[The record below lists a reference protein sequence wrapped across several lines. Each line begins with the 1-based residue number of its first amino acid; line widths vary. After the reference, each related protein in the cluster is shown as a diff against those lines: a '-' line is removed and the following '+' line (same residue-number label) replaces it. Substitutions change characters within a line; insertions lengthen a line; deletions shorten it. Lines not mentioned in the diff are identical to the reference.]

1 MRFKAVLFDLDG
13 TLIDSLEDI
22 AVAMNRVLSQQ
33 GYAVHAIDDYR
44 MLVGNGLARLI
55 ERALPAGVNDA
66 VRQQCASEFRDI
78 YREAW
83 NVKTRTY
90 DGILA
95 LLQFLSDA
103 GLPMAVLSNKPHPF
117 TVACVEHY
125 LAGFDFAVVLGQ
137 RDGVPHK
144 PDPTG
149 ALEIAKRLSVSPASC
164 LLLGD
169 TSVDM
174 QTACNAGMF
183 PVGACWGFRDRDELR
198 HAGAAE
204 LVERPQDVLP
214 ILEQE
219 S

>member
-1 MRFKAVLFDLDG
+1 MRFKAALFDLDG
-13 TLIDSLEDI
+13 TLVDSLEDI
-22 AVAMNRVLSQQ
+22 AAAMNRVLSEQ
-33 GYAVHAIDDYR
+33 GYAVHPIDDYR
-44 MLVGNGLARLI
+44 MLVGSGLARLV
-55 ERALPAGVNDA
+55 ERALPVGASDA
-66 VRQQCASEFRDI
+66 VRQQCAGEFRDI

-83 NVKTRTY
+83 HVKTRIY
-90 DGILA
+90 EGIPA
-95 LLQFLSDA
+95 LLQSLSER

-125 LAGFDFAVVLGQ
+125 LAGLNFAVVLGQ

-149 ALEIAKRLSVSPASC
+149 AWEIAKQLAVSPSSC

-174 QTACNAGMF
+174 HTACNAGMF

-198 HAGAAE
+198 EAGAAE
-204 LVERPQDVLP
+204 LVERPEEVLA
-214 ILEQE
+214 ILE
-219 S
+219 